1 MGTKVWKLLKLWVQ
15 AMPKEGMGFVSN
27 EKPLATLPTNRG
39 RSPLIPI
46 IPYNHDL
53 IEGQRKERRDLMALA
68 HKTAR
73 YKVIADSGGNRY
85 SFFCDITGALLHTTD
100 PIQAETQEQ

>member
-1 MGTKVWKLLKLWVQ
+1 
-15 AMPKEGMGFVSN
+15 
-27 EKPLATLPTNRG
+27 
-39 RSPLIPI
+39 
-46 IPYNHDL
+46 
-53 IEGQRKERRDLMALA
+53 MALT

-100 PIQAETQEQ
+100 PIQAETQEQELETA

>member
-1 MGTKVWKLLKLWVQ
+1 
-15 AMPKEGMGFVSN
+15 
-27 EKPLATLPTNRG
+27 
-39 RSPLIPI
+39 
-46 IPYNHDL
+46 
-53 IEGQRKERRDLMALA
+53 MALT

-100 PIQAETQEQ
+100 PIQAETQEQELETAWEDARKYFNRCGMCAVGRSASLLLPLRQRDYLRRNILSTLRQTASIWRRRVIR